1 MSIYKSHATQDH
13 GLRAVFQQPD
23 KRGLKNFASL
33 PRAQENTMIESVY
46 RDSKDNMGKVIEALK
61 KELKRVRTGRASL
74 SLLDGIKVD
83 YYGTLTPL
91 SQMATLAVPE
101 SRQITIQPWDTTVIK
116 EIEKA
121 VQKSDLGLTP
131 SSDGKI
137 IRIAIPPLTE
147 QRRKELVKVVHK
159 ISEEYKVSV
168 RNLRRDAN
176 ELIKDIKKD
185 GKISEDDAFKSQE
198 KIQKITDEHISLVD
212 ACYKEKEKEI
222 LEF

>member
-1 MSIYKSHATQDH
+1 
-13 GLRAVFQQPD
+13 
-23 KRGLKNFASL
+23 
-33 PRAQENTMIESVY
+33 MIESIY
-46 RDSKDNMGKVIEALK
+46 QDSKDNMGKVIEALK

-91 SQMATLAVPE
+91 NQLATLAVPE

-121 VQKSDLGLTP
+121 VLKSDLGLTP

-185 GKISEDDAFKSQE
+185 GKISEDDAFKGQE